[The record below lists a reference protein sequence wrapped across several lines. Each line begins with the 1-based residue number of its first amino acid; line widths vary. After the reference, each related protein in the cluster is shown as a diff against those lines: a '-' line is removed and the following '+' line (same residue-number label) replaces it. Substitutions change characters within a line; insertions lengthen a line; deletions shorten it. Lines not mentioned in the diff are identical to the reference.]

1 MGRLLGL
8 DHGSKRIGVAISD
21 TSQLIATPYEVVAAE
36 EALAAL
42 DRILAEEDIEGIVVG
57 LPMSLSGEDSP
68 STAAARKF
76 AAAVEVHTK
85 LTVTLVDER
94 FSTKVAED
102 VLIAGGMSREKR
114 RDIRDKMAATVIL
127 QGHLDSHRCPQP

>member
-21 TSQLIATPYEVVAAE
+21 SSRLIATPYEVIVAAE
-36 EALAAL
+36 ALSVL
-42 DRILAEEDIEGIVVG
+42 DQILAQEDIDGIVIG
-57 LPMSLSGEDSP
+57 LPTTLSGDESA
-68 STAAARKF
+68 STAAARQF
-76 AAAVEVHTK
+76 AASVAAHTG
-85 LTVTLVDER
+85 LEVTLVDER

-102 VLIAGGMSREKR
+102 VLIAGGMRREKR

-127 QGHLDSHRCPQP
+127 QGHLDSLRCPQP